1 MKRDFSSGPLLRSGS
16 RERRREFPVQKRAVC
31 FTYHAI
37 KTPCHVV
44 FQALA
49 VVPRLSWRPC
59 LLSWRCSSQ
68 QLCCT
73 WARAR
78 ARACAHTL
86 ARATRTS
93 NTDSLERQRKA
104 ETDHSWRLRAVA
116 ILGPSASP
124 AKLCQ
129 KIAGTK
135 VVRSVPPAGRGW
147 PRVRPD
153 ASPLCGSAAVR
164 RVAVAS
170 LRSQNCA
177 PVRSFRQF
185 MGSRCLEQRDLLG
198 KS

>member
-1 MKRDFSSGPLLRSGS
+1 MLKRPRYARGHGRRRPGDVVSTSIAAPVRRHGCVKRDFSSGPLLRSGS

-116 ILGPSASP
+116 ILGPS
-124 AKLCQ
+124 
-129 KIAGTK
+129 GF
-135 VVRSVPPAGRGW
+135 VR
-147 PRVRPD
+147 
-153 ASPLCGSAAVR
+153 
-164 RVAVAS
+164 
-170 LRSQNCA
+170 
-177 PVRSFRQF
+177 
-185 MGSRCLEQRDLLG
+185 
-198 KS
+198 K